1 MVSMIITWV
10 VFLIGFLLLFYLVSK
25 VYKAVFASAAATDI
39 LFGKN
44 RQKVEELENRIKELE
59 KLLENTKVSCDDFC
73 KTIYDSYD
81 E

>member
-1 MVSMIITWV
+1 MVSTIITWV
-10 VFLIGFLLLFYLVSK
+10 VFLIGFLLLFYLNEK
-25 VYKAVFASAAATDI
+25 LYKAVFASAAATDI

-44 RQKVEELENRIKELE
+44 KQKVEELENRIKELE